1 MISLYPLH
9 PGQLLQEV
17 FMDPHGITAD
27 VLSAS
32 AGVPVEDVIDVIA
45 GRVSV
50 DCIASGVGA
59 YFGTGEEFWVMMQTN
74 YDSSSS

>member
-1 MISLYPLH
+1 MISLYALH

-17 FMDPHGITAD
+17 FMDPLGITAD

-45 GRVSV
+45 GRTSV
-50 DCIASGVGA
+50 DCIASGVGV
-59 YFGTGEEFWVMMQTN
+59 YFGTGEEFWVMMQAN
-74 YDSSSS
+74 YDSAAS